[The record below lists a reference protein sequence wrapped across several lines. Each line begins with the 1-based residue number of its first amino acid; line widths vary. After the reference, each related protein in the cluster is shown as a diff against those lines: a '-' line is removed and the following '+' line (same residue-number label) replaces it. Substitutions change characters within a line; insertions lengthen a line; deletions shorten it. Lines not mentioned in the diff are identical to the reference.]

1 MGTFSEVSLLTRITF
16 KVVSFDAHMRIK
28 FFNYHSRSRIK
39 SQCTFVTTKVDV
51 AICILKSRLIGQTGR
66 EKNLLGPL
74 RELPNILCLFKL
86 QVLDPVWKQHPV
98 YEFLLNADV
107 KMTVNTLYAILA
119 HIFIDKGRP
128 Q

>member
-1 MGTFSEVSLLTRITF
+1 MSPWELFL
-16 KVVSFDAHMRIK
+16 K
-28 FFNYHSRSRIK
+28 FP
-39 SQCTFVTTKVDV
+39 FVATKVDV

-98 YEFLLNADV
+98 YEFSKSSALVRD
-107 KMTVNTLYAILA
+107 
-119 HIFIDKGRP
+119 D
-128 Q
+128 

>member
-28 FFNYHSRSRIK
+28 FFKYHSRSRIK
-39 SQCTFVTTKVDV
+39 SQCTFVATKVDIT
-51 AICILKSRLIGQTGR
+51 ICILRSRLIGQTGR
-66 EKNLLGPL
+66 EKNLLGPF

-107 KMTVNTLYAILA
+107 K
-119 HIFIDKGRP
+119 
-128 Q
+128 